1 MTPDPIAAL
10 TLGVPA
16 YFHPAAQPFDW
27 QRLTE
32 IPHRLRFVV
41 MNVYNGAGAE
51 PDPSYKAIVDALI
64 AAGVRIIGYVDTD
77 YGRRP
82 IPEIA
87 QEVAAYH
94 RRYGIEGVFMDQV
107 SPGLEKLEHYAQAVL
122 AARTAKARFVVLNPG
137 THPHPGYLDLANV
150 TVTFEG
156 TWSQY
161 VGLKVPTW
169 VTRFPASRFCH
180 LVHTVPDEEF
190 GPGLAL
196 AADRHAR
203 SVFLTDGRGE
213 NPWDHLPDQLLDAV
227 RATTSQTAAR

>member
-1 MTPDPIAAL
+1 MTSEPISAV

-16 YFHPAAQPFDW
+16 YFHPSSHPFDW
-27 QRLTE
+27 QTLMDM
-32 IPHRLRFVV
+32 PDRLRFVV
-41 MNVYNGAGAE
+41 MNVYNGPGAE
-51 PDPSYKAIVDALI
+51 RDPYYTPIVEALI
-64 AAGVRIIGYVDTD
+64 GAGVRIIGYVDTD

-82 IPEIA
+82 ITEIA
-87 QEVAAYH
+87 QEVARYH
-94 RRYGIEGVFMDQV
+94 RWYRIEGVFMDQV

-161 VGLKVPTW
+161 VALKVPKW

-180 LVHTVPDEEF
+180 LVHSVPLGEF
-190 GPGLAL
+190 APGLVL
-196 AADRHAR
+196 GTDRHAR
-203 SVFLTDGRGE
+203 SIYLTDGRGD
-213 NPWDHLPDQLLDAV
+213 NPWDHLPDQLTSAV
-227 RATTSQTAAR
+227 RRVTSEAAAR